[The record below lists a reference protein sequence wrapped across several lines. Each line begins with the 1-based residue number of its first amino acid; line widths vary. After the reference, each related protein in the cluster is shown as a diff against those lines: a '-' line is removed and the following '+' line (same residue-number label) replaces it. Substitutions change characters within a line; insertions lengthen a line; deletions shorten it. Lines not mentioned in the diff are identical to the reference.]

1 MIGNKKAINWSFIIV
16 FVNDIGPVKRVKKLY
31 EFNAAKKVP
40 CRTKFRWNQQV
51 HLIEQVGATPCKYY
65 ISI

>member
-1 MIGNKKAINWSFIIV
+1 MLTYEKLSEALINE

-31 EFNAAKKVP
+31 EFNATKKVP
-40 CRTKFRWNQQV
+40 CRTKFHWNQQV

>member
-1 MIGNKKAINWSFIIV
+1 M

-51 HLIEQVGATPCKYY
+51 HLIEQIGATPCKYY